1 MIVDTSALVAILRGE
16 ENSRAF
22 VQAINNSDETV
33 RLSAASYL
41 EAAMMLDSDADPV
54 ISRRLDEFIN
64 ESRIVIEAVSP
75 RQALLARA
83 AWRDYGRGSGSPA
96 RLNFGDCLAYALARE
111 FSEAILYKGND
122 FSQTDLRSALA

>member
-16 ENSRAF
+16 ENSRVF

-41 EAAMMLDSDADPV
+41 EAAMVLDSDADPV
-54 ISRRLDEFIN
+54 ISRRLDEFIK

-122 FSQTDLRSALA
+122 FSQTDLRSALP

>member
-16 ENSRAF
+16 ANSNAF
-22 VQAINNSDETV
+22 VQAINTCDETV

-41 EAAMMLDSDADPV
+41 EAAMVLDSDADPV
-54 ISRRLDEFIN
+54 ISRRLDEFIR
-64 ESRIVIEAVSP
+64 EGRIVIEAVSP

-96 RLNFGDCLAYALARE
+96 RLNFGDCLAYALARD
-111 FSEAILYKGND
+111 FSEAILFKGND